1 MNALL
6 LLRHGQSD
14 WNAQN
19 RFTGFVDVDLTEAGE
34 AEARKGGRAL
44 RGLHIDRLYAS
55 TLKRAYRTVELAME
69 ACGDNEHLKDPDGN
83 WIMVRHDDLRERDY
97 GDLAGL
103 NKAETA
109 ERYGKEQVHIW
120 RRSYDV
126 PPPGGESLA
135 DVVARVGPYYERELR
150 PKLEAGETIL
160 VGAHGNTV
168 RALLV
173 ALGLHSPEDIS
184 GVEIPTGVPM
194 LFELKEG
201 RPVAYRFL
209 DGEAAAE

>member
-44 RGLHIDRLYAS
+44 RGIRIDRLYAS
-55 TLKRAYRTVELAME
+55 TLKRAYRTVELAMD
-69 ACGDNEHLKDPDGN
+69 ACGDNEQLRDADGN
-83 WIMVRHDDLRERDY
+83 WIIIKHDDLRERDY

-126 PPPGGESLA
+126 APPGGESLA
-135 DVVARVGPYYERELR
+135 DVVARVQPYYERELR
-150 PKLEAGETIL
+150 PKLEAGETLL

-173 ALGLHSPEDIS
+173 ALGINTPHDIS

-194 LFELKEG
+194 LFEMQEG
-201 RPVAYRFL
+201 RPVGYRFL
-209 DGEAAAE
+209 DDEAAAE

>member
-6 LLRHGQSD
+6 LLRHGQST
-14 WNAQN
+14 WNAEN

-44 RGLHIDRLYAS
+44 AGLKIDRLYAS
-55 TLKRAYRTVELAME
+55 TLKRAIRTVELAME
-69 ACGDNEHLKDPDGN
+69 ACGDHEQLRDSQGR
-83 WIMVRHDDLRERDY
+83 WIITTHDDLRERDY

-126 PPPGGESLA
+126 APPGGESLA
-135 DVVARVGPYYERELR
+135 DVVDRVGPYYEREIL
-150 PKLEAGETIL
+150 PKLQAGETVL

-173 ALGLHSPEDIS
+173 ALGLHGPDDIS
-184 GVEIPTGVPM
+184 GVEIPTGVPL
-194 LFELKEG
+194 LFELENG
-201 RPVAYRFL
+201 RPVSYRLL
-209 DGEAAAE
+209 DGSAAAE

>member
-1 MNALL
+1 MTALL

-19 RFTGFVDVDLTEAGE
+19 RFTGFVDVGLTEAGE

-44 RGLHIDRLYAS
+44 RGLHINRLYAS
-55 TLKRAYRTVELAME
+55 TLKRAYETIVLAMD
-69 ACGDNEHLKDPDGN
+69 ACGDNEHLRDADGN
-83 WIMVRHDDLRERDY
+83 WIIVKHDDLRERDY
-97 GDLAGL
+97 GDLSGL

-126 PPPGGESLA
+126 APPGGESLA
-135 DVVARVGPYYERELR
+135 DVVARVGPYYEKEIL
-150 PKLEAGETIL
+150 PKLQAGETVL

-173 ALGLHSPEDIS
+173 VLGLHTPDDIS

-194 LFELKEG
+194 RFEIEDG
-201 RPVAYRFL
+201 RATSYRFL

>member
-44 RGLHIDRLYAS
+44 RGIKIDRLYAS

-69 ACGDNEHLKDPDGN
+69 ACGDNEQLRDADGN
-83 WIMVRHDDLRERDY
+83 WIIVKHDDLRERDY

-109 ERYGKEQVHIW
+109 ERYGKEQVHVW

-126 PPPGGESLA
+126 APPGGESLA
-135 DVVARVGPYYERELR
+135 DVVARVKPYYEREIL
-150 PKLEAGETIL
+150 PKLQAGETIL

-173 ALGLHSPEDIS
+173 ALGINTPDDIS

-194 LFELKEG
+194 LFEMQDG
-201 RPVAYRFL
+201 RPVGYRFL
-209 DGEAAAE
+209 DDEAAAE

>member
-19 RFTGFVDVDLTEAGE
+19 RFTGFVDVDLTAAGE
-34 AEARKGGRAL
+34 AEAAKGGRAL
-44 RGLHIDRLYAS
+44 RGLTIDRLYAS
-55 TLKRAYRTVELAME
+55 TLKRAYRTVELAMD
-69 ACGDNEHLKDPDGN
+69 ACGNQDHLRGPDGE
-83 WIMVRHDDLRERDY
+83 WIITKHDDLRERDY

-126 PPPGGESLA
+126 APPGGESLA
-135 DVVARVGPYYERELR
+135 DVVARVGPYYEAEIL
-150 PKLEAGETIL
+150 PKLQAGETIL

-173 ALGLHSPEDIS
+173 ALGLHGPEEIA

-194 LFELKEG
+194 LFELEGG